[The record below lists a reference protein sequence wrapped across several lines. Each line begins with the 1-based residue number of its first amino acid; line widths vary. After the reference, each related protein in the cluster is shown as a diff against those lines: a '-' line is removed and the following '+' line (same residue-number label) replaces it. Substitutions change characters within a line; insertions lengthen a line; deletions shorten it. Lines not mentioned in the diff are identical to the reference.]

1 MAASVEPGNGFQRFG
16 IKHLS
21 ASSIN
26 LFKNA
31 PDVWCMQYLLK
42 RRTSGSPA
50 MTRGI
55 AAEDGVVAALASE
68 LDFDDALAI
77 AHKRFDRSY
86 PLALDPKVSKERS
99 DIAGYMKQAI
109 LALCDFDKPVFSKG
123 SMDHPYP
130 QEKILIKSQ
139 LLDGSVIDIIGYL
152 DLIYPQHGLVFDLK
166 TTKAVP
172 SKMSDEHKLQAAI
185 YAKAKGNSQ
194 VKFLYASP
202 KKFAILENDDVAGTL
217 RRAKHMIN
225 RMNDFLMAC
234 DTPEQAIK
242 IVPHNPSSF
251 YWNGD
256 EKLRE
261 EVFNT

>member
-1 MAASVEPGNGFQRFG
+1 MAASVLPGNGFQRFG

-31 PDVWCMQYLLK
+31 PDVWVMQYLLK
-42 RRTSGSPA
+42 KRTSGSPA

-99 DIAGYMKQAI
+99 DIDGYMKQAI
-109 LALCDFDKPVFSKG
+109 LALCEYDKPDFSKG
-123 SMDHPYP
+123 TMDNPYP

-139 LLDGSVIDIIGYL
+139 LVDGSVIDIIGYL
-152 DLIYPQHGLVFDLK
+152 DLVYPQHGLVIDRPRPCHRKCQTNTSCKLRSIQRRRATARSNSFTLVQRNLPCWK
-166 TTKAVP
+166 TT
-172 SKMSDEHKLQAAI
+172 MSL
-185 YAKAKGNSQ
+185 G
-194 VKFLYASP
+194 
-202 KKFAILENDDVAGTL
+202 
-217 RRAKHMIN
+217 R
-225 RMNDFLMAC
+225 
-234 DTPEQAIK
+234 
-242 IVPHNPSSF
+242 
-251 YWNGD
+251 
-256 EKLRE
+256 
-261 EVFNT
+261 